1 MVVVEMVTGAAA
13 VEMVILEVVATEITA
28 ANRVSD
34 LASCKNRE
42 ALPF

>member
-1 MVVVEMVTGAAA
+1 MVVVIDAVV
-13 VEMVILEVVATEITA
+13 VEMVILEVVAAEITA
-28 ANRVSD
+28 VNRWND